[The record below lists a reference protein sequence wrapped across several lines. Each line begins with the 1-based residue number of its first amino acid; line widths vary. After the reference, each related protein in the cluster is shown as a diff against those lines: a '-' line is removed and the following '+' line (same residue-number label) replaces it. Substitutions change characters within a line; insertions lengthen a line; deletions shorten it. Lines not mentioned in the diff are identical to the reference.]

1 MWHNPW
7 LILISLLFLPEIS
20 KFVLTFIESTKVALV
35 NMISIFTMSTKL
47 ATQSL
52 VKIKWF
58 GNEGYEIIIFVFDV
72 TNKILSHESNVA
84 VLLVI

>member
-7 LILISLLFLPEIS
+7 LILTSLLFLPEIC

-35 NMISIFTMSTKL
+35 NMISVFTMSTKL

-58 GNEGYEIIIFVFDV
+58 GNEGYEVIIFVFDV
-72 TNKILSHESNVA
+72 TNKILSHESNV
-84 VLLVI
+84 VVPVVI

>member
-1 MWHNPW
+1 M
-7 LILISLLFLPEIS
+7 
-20 KFVLTFIESTKVALV
+20 TFIESTKVALV

-58 GNEGYEIIIFVFDV
+58 GNEGYEVIIFVFDV
-72 TNKILSHESNVA
+72 TNKILSHESNVV
-84 VLLVI
+84 VLVVI

>member
-7 LILISLLFLPEIS
+7 LILTSLLFLPEIS

-52 VKIKWF
+52 VKIKWL
-58 GNEGYEIIIFVFDV
+58 GNEGYEIIVFVFDV
-72 TNKILSHESNVA
+72 TNKILSHESNVV
-84 VLLVI
+84 VLVVI

>member
-7 LILISLLFLPEIS
+7 LILTSLLLLPEIS
-20 KFVLTFIESTKVALV
+20 KFVFTFIESTKVALV

-72 TNKILSHESNVA
+72 TNKILSHESNVV
-84 VLLVI
+84 VLVVI

>member
-7 LILISLLFLPEIS
+7 LILTSLLFLPESS

-52 VKIKWF
+52 VKIKWL
-58 GNEGYEIIIFVFDV
+58 GNEGYEIIVFVFDV
-72 TNKILSHESNVA
+72 TNKILSHESNVV
-84 VLLVI
+84 VLVVI